1 MFEMDHGTSGARIT
15 ALFSISKARALEEFS
30 AFSHRSFVSIIAK
43 VWLQETIEVNMLV
56 IRTPKKGV
64 GSYRKGQLPAGTYG
78 EAGQLFEKTSVA

>member
-1 MFEMDHGTSGARIT
+1 MFEMDHGTRGARIT

-30 AFSHRSFVSIIAK
+30 AFSHRSFVSIIAR

-64 GSYRKGQLPAGTYG
+64 ELSERSATSWHIRRSRPVVWKRPA
-78 EAGQLFEKTSVA
+78 